1 MRKSLLSLSVSALV
15 MGGIP
20 MTTLTVSPAAY
31 AASDADCSIWLCLP
45 TGFPSGCG
53 DAKRAFKN
61 RIKKFKPPLPNFVG
75 CILKDS
81 PQGSNMTYK
90 ENVAAKMPDGSYIHN
105 TRCTYRKLGGGD
117 SSAWEWVPKG
127 CTGTWYYIDT
137 YMDGQGYGE
146 RFYYQR

>member
-15 MGGIP
+15 MGAIP
-20 MTTLTVSPAAY
+20 MTTTVSPAAY

-81 PQGSNMTYK
+81 PQGSTMTYK
-90 ENVAAKMPDGSYIHN
+90 ENIAAKMPDGSYIHGQ
-105 TRCTYRKLGGGD
+105 RCIKEHHGQGEYTWQPR
-117 SSAWEWVPKG
+117 G

>member
-15 MGGIP
+15 MGAIP
-20 MTTLTVSPAAY
+20 ITTLMASPAVY

-53 DAKRAFKN
+53 DAKKAFVE
-61 RIKKFKPPLPNFVG
+61 RIKDFKSPLPNFVN

-81 PQGSNMTYK
+81 PQGSTMTYN
-90 ENVAAKMPDGSYIHN
+90 ENVAAKMPNGSYIDGTTCRHYWDAPN
-105 TRCTYRKLGGGD
+105 DKWRWTPY
-117 SSAWEWVPKG
+117 G
-127 CTGTWYYIDT
+127 CTGTWNYIDT